1 MSVKLKM
8 VKYTEIIGS
17 VSPLKDPIL
26 KKPAQVDCTASN
38 MFLERTLVLQ
48 NHYFQ
53 KWLGPN
59 SPE

>member
-38 MFLERTLVLQ
+38 MDVSGKNFSTPESFFSKMDRT
-48 NHYFQ
+48 
-53 KWLGPN
+53 
-59 SPE
+59 